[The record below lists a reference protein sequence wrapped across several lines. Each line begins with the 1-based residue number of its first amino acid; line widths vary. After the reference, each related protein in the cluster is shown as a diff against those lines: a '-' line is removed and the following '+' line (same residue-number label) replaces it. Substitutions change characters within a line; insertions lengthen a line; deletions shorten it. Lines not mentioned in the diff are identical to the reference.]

1 MTRRLGFESLE
12 HRRLL
17 SSVGLNA
24 ISNVTLPAG
33 TSIMVALNGTDPGQ
47 TINFGATTSDPT
59 KVTPIVMPQTNKSV
73 QFNINGLGD
82 DDLPVVR

>member
-1 MTRRLGFESLE
+1 MSNPLGNRRNASAVRPDRAEKGIASGVRRLRFEGLE

-33 TSIMVALNGTDPGQ
+33 TSIMVALNG
-47 TINFGATTSDPT
+47 SDPT
-59 KVTPIVMPQTNKSV
+59 ARPSTSA
-73 QFNINGLGD
+73 
-82 DDLPVVR
+82 